1 MKGFIEGLVWVT
13 IIGQVPKVLGVED
26 AIGAIHF
33 HETISDGVEAFLK
46 TDADQ
51 PEKSAS

>member
-1 MKGFIEGLVWVT
+1 MRLA
-13 IIGQVPKVLGVED
+13 GVED

-33 HETISDGVEAFLK
+33 HETISNGVDAFLK
-46 TDADQ
+46 TDAGQ